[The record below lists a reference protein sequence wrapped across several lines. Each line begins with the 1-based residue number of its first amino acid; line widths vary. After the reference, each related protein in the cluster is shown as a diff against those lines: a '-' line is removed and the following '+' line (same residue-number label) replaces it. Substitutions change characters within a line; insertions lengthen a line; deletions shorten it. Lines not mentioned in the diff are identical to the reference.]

1 MWRNKAFRSYSFLSP
16 KINNPNTSVADCLKT
31 LIDFFL
37 KSVYSTMVWKNSQT
51 YGVHMVFLE
60 KALNLC
66 ISTQADPPQPKVFSK
81 VLSSPLMQ
89 REITYSPRK
98 SFLENLFPFTIL

>member
-1 MWRNKAFRSYSFLSP
+1 
-16 KINNPNTSVADCLKT
+16 
-31 LIDFFL
+31 
-37 KSVYSTMVWKNSQT
+37 
-51 YGVHMVFLE
+51 MVFPE

-89 REITYSPRK
+89 REITYSPRQ
-98 SFLENLFPFTIL
+98 SFLENLFPFTVL